1 MRQETIDALELFKKN
16 LKEYLNK
23 GNYELRYINRHF
35 DTQEIYSVDMELNGT
50 RLYIE
55 KDNVEVNIH
64 VFANIEELLNP
75 QVIKLYNKMTI
86 DRDINFHEE
95 KLRKL
100 RTQKKAIADYEEPK
114 KTDDDI
120 RVKSKHCDEQRAHS

>member
-1 MRQETIDALELFKKN
+1 M
-16 LKEYLNK
+16 
-23 GNYELRYINRHF
+23 GS
-35 DTQEIYSVDMELNGT
+35 SVDMELNGT

-64 VFANIEELLNP
+64 VFANIEVLLNP

-100 RTQKKAIADYEEPK
+100 RAQKKAIADYEEPK

-120 RVKSKHCDEQRAHS
+120 IPS

>member
-1 MRQETIDALELFKKN
+1 MAKKNIKISNQMRQETIDALELFKKN

-86 DRDINFHEE
+86 DRAINSCEE
-95 KLRKL
+95 RLRKL
-100 RTQKKAIADYEEPK
+100 RAQKAIADNEELK
-114 KTDDDI
+114 ETDDDNI
-120 RVKSKHCDEQRAHS
+120 PS